1 MGNLTGACMFGQSGG
16 PTSVINSS
24 AAGVIQEALKQEC
37 ITAVYGAAHGIKGV
51 LDENF
56 YDMSKEDTYELDL
69 LKTTPSSELGSVR
82 YKLKSADEDETDYK
96 RLLEVFEK
104 YNIRYFFYNG
114 GNDSMDTCNKVSK
127 YMQKVGYECRV
138 MGVPKTIDNDL
149 WGTDHCPGYGS
160 AAKYIATST
169 MEVYKDARVYDT
181 GMITVLEIMGRNA
194 GWLTAAAALASYK
207 GCGPDLIYLPELPFS
222 MEKFLDETNKIYKE
236 QGKVIIAVSEGCK
249 DEQGR
254 YIAEMGA
261 NLSTDSFG
269 HAQLGGAASILA
281 NIAKEKIASKVRGIE
296 FSLLQRCAAH
306 VASQTD
312 VNEAYLAGQM
322 AVKYAVEGKT
332 DYMVAFERA
341 EGTEYKCNI
350 KLINLT
356 DVANTEKKIPR
367 EWINKEGNGLTEDF
381 IKYALPLI
389 QGESCAPI
397 EDGLPRFSKLKKVLA
412 KK

>member
-1 MGNLTGACMFGQSGG
+1 MSRLEGACMFGQSGG
-16 PTSVINSS
+16 PTSVINAS

-51 LDENF
+51 LDEKF
-56 YDMSKEDTYELDL
+56 YDMSKEDSYELDL
-69 LKTTPSSELGSVR
+69 LKTTPSSSLGSVR

-96 RLLEVFEK
+96 RLLEVFKK

-114 GNDSMDTCNKVSK
+114 GNDSMDTCNKISK

-169 MEVYKDARVYDT
+169 MEVFHDARVYDT
-181 GMITVLEIMGRNA
+181 GMITVLEVMGRNA
-194 GWLTAAAALASYK
+194 GWLTAATALAAYK
-207 GCGPDLIYLPELPFS
+207 GNGPDLIYLPELAFNVD
-222 MEKFLDETNKIYKE
+222 KFLEETSNIYKK

-249 DEQGR
+249 DENGK
-254 YIAEMGA
+254 YIAEAG
-261 NLSTDSFG
+261 TKDSFG
-269 HAQLGGAASILA
+269 HAQLGGTAATLA
-281 NIAKEKIASKVRGIE
+281 NIAKEKLGAKVRGIE

-306 VASQTD
+306 VASLTD
-312 VNEAYLAGQM
+312 VNEAYMAGQW

-341 EGTEYKCNI
+341 EGSEYKCNI

-356 DVANTEKKIPR
+356 DVANTEKKIPS

-381 IKYALPLI
+381 VKYALPLI
-389 QGESCAPI
+389 QGESKLVL
-397 EDGLPRFSKLKKVLA
+397 EDGLPRFAKLKKVFA
-412 KK
+412 TK